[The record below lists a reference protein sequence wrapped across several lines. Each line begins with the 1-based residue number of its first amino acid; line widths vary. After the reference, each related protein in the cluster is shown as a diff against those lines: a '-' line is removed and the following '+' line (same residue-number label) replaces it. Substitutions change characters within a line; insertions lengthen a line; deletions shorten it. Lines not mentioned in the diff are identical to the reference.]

1 MAFELE
7 ALVGHLYVVGG
18 RTIST
23 PPPGARVEVAPK
35 KVARGREGDT
45 FFCLVLPVETS
56 TPGNAA
62 APRPASA
69 PVVFYEEMAA
79 LAAERYFETSGGVT
93 AALRE
98 VISHLNANLYA
109 HNSTNAHRY
118 EANLIC
124 AVLRGGELFLGKAGA
139 GAAAVK
145 LRDELLPFPAAFD
158 NETAIYGAPM
168 GAHPTVEPRMTR
180 YTVGAGARFILAD
193 VQLIAMPME
202 DIERALIQPDIGA
215 ALVNV
220 RERLTQIAS
229 TAGNAR
235 WNVTLMAAEC
245 VIPEAVIDLPV
256 RAGESTAILSARG
269 RGDDAAAPSPTNATA
284 ANAPNGT
291 PRPEDDLPARR
302 DPAAETRYVAG
313 AVAGAAAAAV
323 GGVNK
328 VLDRVVPIPAEG
340 ENARF
345 GASTA
350 VGLAVLIPLGVVLL
364 VVVLWLTGT
373 GESEFDQCVR
383 RAGEAATL
391 AQGIASSDVNGL
403 IAAWNGAIQIVEE
416 CERLRAGDPQMLNI
430 RAEGRA
436 LIDTLMRIERRA
448 VTPIETFQNAL
459 ITRIV
464 LQGGDLYAL
473 DSRNQQVYR
482 VTLATDGMATV
493 AGTRQPL
500 SAMRRN
506 GTINQ
511 YTVGEIIDIGWT
523 DDGTGFSAGNVL
535 VALDRN
541 GLLIDCAPRFLGDCN
556 AQRVLGIETWV
567 TPKAITF
574 WQGRM
579 YVLDPGANQ
588 LWRYDPLGGS
598 FPNAPTEYFTGEG
611 RPDIRNAVDVSID
624 EEGFVYILGGDGS
637 IQRYRT
643 GVAEPFGYANFPSGQ
658 PPAAADS
665 FFLNTNP
672 VRQGIYIV
680 DQRGRTVYEI
690 TLAGTFIASFRP
702 QDETLFAQVTDVAV
716 DPGQAIIY
724 VASGNGIL
732 ALQRLLGLPDT
743 EIPASAPGNPTG
755 T

>member
-23 PPPGARVEVAPK
+23 PPPGALVEVAPK
-35 KVARGREGDT
+35 KAARGREGDT
-45 FFCLVLPVETS
+45 FFCLVLPVNDEQ
-56 TPGNAA
+56 PGGA
-62 APRPASA
+62 RPAPA

-79 LAAERYFETSGGVT
+79 LAAERYFDTTGGVT

-98 VISHLNANLYA
+98 VISHLNENLYA
-109 HNSTNAHRY
+109 HNATSAHRY

-124 AVLRGGELFLGKAGA
+124 AVLRGMELFVAKAGA
-139 GAAAVK
+139 GAAAIIV
-145 LRDELLPFPAAFD
+145 RDETMPFPAAFD
-158 NETAIYGAPM
+158 NESAIYGTPM
-168 GAHPTVEPRMTR
+168 GVHPTVEPRMTR
-180 YTVGAGARFILAD
+180 YPVNAGARFILAD
-193 VQLIAMPME
+193 PMIVALRMD
-202 DIERALIQPDIGA
+202 DIHDALRQPDIGA
-215 ALVNV
+215 TLVAL
-220 RERLTQIAS
+220 RERLTQIVQ
-229 TAGNAR
+229 TAGSPR
-235 WNVTLMAAEC
+235 LNVTLMAAEC
-245 VIPEAVIDLPV
+245 VVPEAVVDLPV
-256 RAGESTAILSARG
+256 RAAETSAILSTRN
-269 RGDDAAAPSPTNATA
+269 RGDEPAAPVSTDKPSAS
-284 ANAPNGT
+284 GT
-291 PRPEDDLPARR
+291 PARPADADSLPVRR

-313 AVAGAAAAAV
+313 AVASAASVAV

-328 VLDRVVPIPAEG
+328 VLDRVVPLPKAG
-340 ENARF
+340 EPPRF

-350 VGLAVLIPLGVVLL
+350 VGMAVLIPLGVVLL

-383 RAGEAATL
+383 RAGEAAAL
-391 AQGIASSDVNGL
+391 ARGIDSSDVTGL
-403 IAAWNGAIQIVEE
+403 IAAWSASIQVVDE
-416 CERLRAGDPQMLNI
+416 CERLRAGDPQMMNI

-436 LIDTLMRIERRA
+436 LIDTLMRIERREI
-448 VTPIETFQNAL
+448 TTIETFQNAL
-459 ITRIV
+459 ITRII
-464 LQGGDLYAL
+464 LQSGDLYAL

-482 VTLATDGMATV
+482 FTLATDGMSTV

-506 GTINQ
+506 GSINQ

-523 DDGTGFSAGNVL
+523 DDGAGFSAGNVL
-535 VALDRN
+535 VALDRG

-556 AQRVLGIETWV
+556 AQRILGTETWV

-624 EEGFVYILGGDGS
+624 DEGFVYILGAEGT

-643 GVAEPFGYANFPSGQ
+643 GAAEPFGYANFPSGQ
-658 PPAAADS
+658 PPANATA

-680 DQRGRTVYEI
+680 DQPNRTIYEI
-690 TLAGTFIASFRP
+690 TLAGTFIASFRT
-702 QDETLFAQVTDVAV
+702 QNEDMFAQLNDVAV
-716 DPGQAIIY
+716 DPGQEIIY
-724 VASGNGIL
+724 AASGNGVL
-732 ALQRLLGLPDT
+732 ALRRLLGLPDA
-743 EIPASAPGNPTG
+743 ELPASAPGNPG
-755 T
+755 A